1 MVEKNPWYTRV
12 EGPFP
17 EKYGCVG
24 IKPDGGGSMRGR
36 GSVGPM
42 KLHHAIM
49 NRDMDLALKLI
60 AAGQDVNEVE
70 GAGNTPLHFAAYEG
84 WCQGIEMLVTKGAKI
99 NASNNAGDSPWIWAA
114 NMCDD
119 EAKDM
124 LEKLG
129 ADPSYRGRVIVP
141 EHIPKVKDFYE
152 LPDGKEHPKPSL
164 EFLEQKRE
172 EDRQRELQENYD
184 WDVWSTPGTKN
195 PAEASRV

>member
-1 MVEKNPWYTRV
+1 MMHDST
-12 EGPFP
+12 
-17 EKYGCVG
+17 C
-24 IKPDGGGSMRGR
+24 
-36 GSVGPM
+36 
-42 KLHHAIM
+42 
-49 NRDMDLALKLI
+49 
-60 AAGQDVNEVE
+60 EV
-70 GAGNTPLHFAAYEG
+70 
-84 WCQGIEMLVTKGAKI
+84 
-99 NASNNAGDSPWIWAA
+99 
-114 NMCDD
+114 
-119 EAKDM
+119 

-129 ADPSYRGRVIVP
+129 ADKEYLGRVIVP

>member
-1 MVEKNPWYTRV
+1 
-12 EGPFP
+12 
-17 EKYGCVG
+17 
-24 IKPDGGGSMRGR
+24 
-36 GSVGPM
+36 M
-42 KLHHAIM
+42 KLHNAIM

-114 NMCDD
+114 NMCDN
-119 EAKDM
+119 EAKDI